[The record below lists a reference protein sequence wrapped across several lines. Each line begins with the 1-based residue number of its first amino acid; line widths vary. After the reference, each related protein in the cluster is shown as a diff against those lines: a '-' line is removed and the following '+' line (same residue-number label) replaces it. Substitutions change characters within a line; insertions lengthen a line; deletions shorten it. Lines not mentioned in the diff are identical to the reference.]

1 MIMIKNCHFGICMII
16 VVVFSSFQ
24 HINYCQWHCFSELAQ
39 AIIQAVKWKKKQA
52 TILYIYKVEIQKS
65 SFHVHHGN
73 GTGKRKVHYQQ
84 KRRSKP
90 CFPWVLF
97 TAFIVEQTPS
107 SFGDAQR
114 QNVQRSFQQKTT
126 FQQDS
131 EDSPTPTLQTT
142 QRRCSQTDNES
153 RHQKMHRWS
162 KAHPLYIHRRTLQ
175 TMRQRIGLH
184 HQRSHIKAAHL
195 QHSHHSAELE
205 ENWHHHFRRQ

>member
-16 VVVFSSFQ
+16 VEVFSSFQ

-39 AIIQAVKWKKKQA
+39 AIIQAVKWKKNKLQYCIYTRLKSRNHHSTSIMA
-52 TILYIYKVEIQKS
+52 TAQVNVKFITNRRGGQNLA
-65 SFHVHHGN
+65 FHGFYLPH
-73 GTGKRKVHYQQ
+73 
-84 KRRSKP
+84 
-90 CFPWVLF
+90 
-97 TAFIVEQTPS
+97 FIVEQTPS